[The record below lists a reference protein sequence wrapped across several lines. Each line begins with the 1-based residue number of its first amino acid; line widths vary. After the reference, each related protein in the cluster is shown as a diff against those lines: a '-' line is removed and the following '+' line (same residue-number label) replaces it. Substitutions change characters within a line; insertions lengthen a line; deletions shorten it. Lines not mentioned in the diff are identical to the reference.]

1 MTSQNYK
8 YKRYKNEFAEF
19 NINIGRQT
27 GPPAIQTTSGMQSDA
42 LETDEWDAAVNE
54 DQCGSQNHVE
64 MEDIMDEI
72 RSEQE
77 DGEVLEL
84 DPEVEQ
90 MLADLEKTDEFG
102 ENVSAVTARTFKS
115 ISQFTVTKEVANY
128 WENEL
133 KTPEN
138 CKEVVVP
145 AVNGPIWSGLSMGAK
160 TGDAKLQALQ
170 LNLIRAQV
178 AQMRLMDEMLTSIPK
193 EKIPRLLKPLLT
205 SAKCITAAMQ
215 DINQKRRQQLRP
227 FMKAEYAG
235 LNSSRVAVTSNLY
248 GDDLEKS
255 MKEAKV
261 TTNIVKTS
269 MGFQGRPRYHPY
281 KQQQFK
287 TTSLNYNRPSPMM
300 NRGGQNY
307 RFQRPQFQRNQFQ
320 SFPNRQVK
328 FPRRQ

>member
-1 MTSQNYK
+1 M
-8 YKRYKNEFAEF
+8 
-19 NINIGRQT
+19 ILGRQT
-27 GPPAIQTTSGMQSDA
+27 RPPAIQPKTVKQGDVIADAESVECDPDGDDIFRSD
-42 LETDEWDAAVNE
+42 
-54 DQCGSQNHVE
+54 NHEE
-64 MEDIMDEI
+64 MNDIMNEI
-72 RSEQE
+72 RSEHE
-77 DGEVLEL
+77 DGELLEL

-90 MLADLEKTDEFG
+90 MLAELEKTDEFG
-102 ENVSAVTARTFKS
+102 DSVSAVTARTFKS
-115 ISQFTVTKEVANY
+115 INLFTVTKEVADY
-128 WENEL
+128 WKNEL

-138 CKEVVVP
+138 CKEIVVP
-145 AVNGPIWSGLSMGAK
+145 AVNGPIWSGLAMNAK
-160 TGDAKLQALQ
+160 TNDAKLQALQ
-170 LNLIRAQV
+170 QNLVRAQV

-227 FMKAEYAG
+227 FLKTEYAG

-269 MGFQGRPRYHPY
+269 IGFQGKSRFHPY

-287 TTSLNYNRPSPMM
+287 SPSLNYNRPSPMM
-300 NRGGQNY
+300 GRGGHNFRY
-307 RFQRPQFQRNQFQ
+307 QRPQFQRNQFQ
-320 SFPNRQVK
+320 SYPNRQNK